1 MHKSGFVNIVGKPN
15 AGKSTLMNALIG
27 ERLSIITPKAQTTRH
42 RILGIL
48 NTDEFQIV
56 FSDTPGIVDPA
67 YKLHYNMMKFV
78 RVALSDADVVL
89 YIADIGEPAQHNEFT
104 EKIAKM
110 ECPVVLAL
118 NKIDTADMPKVMAK
132 VEEWKA
138 IIPNAEVLAI
148 SALEKAGTD
157 GLLKHLVSLLPE
169 GEPYYAKDALTDRT
183 ERFFVSE
190 IIREKIFLNYQ
201 QEIPYSCEVEI
212 ESYDESPT
220 IVRIKAVIVV
230 ERESQKGIV
239 IGHQG
244 KMLKKVGTAARIAIE
259 EFIGQKVFLELLVKI
274 GEDWRNNERFLK
286 QHGYEG

>member
-48 NTDEFQIV
+48 NTDDFQIV

-220 IVRIKAVIVV
+220 IVRIKAIIVV